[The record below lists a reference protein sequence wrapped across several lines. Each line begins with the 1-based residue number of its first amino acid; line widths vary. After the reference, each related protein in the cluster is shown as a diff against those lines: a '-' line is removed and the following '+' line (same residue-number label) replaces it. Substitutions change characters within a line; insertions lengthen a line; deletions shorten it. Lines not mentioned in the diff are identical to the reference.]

1 MAVVEATESPAE
13 TFVEAVAKSAE
24 ADAPD
29 FEEIVINE
37 TAFAEAPA
45 EAEKIIIEEAP
56 EKQAENEKEK
66 EAARK

>member
-1 MAVVEATESPAE
+1 M
-13 TFVEAVAKSAE
+13 EAVAKSAE
-24 ADAPD
+24 ADAPA
-29 FEEIVINE
+29 FEEIVISE

-56 EKQAENEKEK
+56 EKQAENEEEK

>member
-1 MAVVEATESPAE
+1 M
-13 TFVEAVAKSAE
+13 EAVAKSAE

-56 EKQAENEKEK
+56 EKQAENEEEK